1 MENNEESQKSNE
13 IPSHMQQL
21 FSVKEEIECLQ
32 KMWEKYDKWSTLMTT
47 YSEKTIINV
56 AADQEYLQSML
67 TEEREFINKLRK
79 TIGAS

>member
-1 MENNEESQKSNE
+1 
-13 IPSHMQQL
+13 
-21 FSVKEEIECLQ
+21 
-32 KMWEKYDKWSTLMTT
+32 MTT